1 MIITEQQAISALA
14 KLVGQVELCEELL
27 KEIAVFSTD
36 KEYAK
41 RAEEV
46 VRIIRKVDMEI
57 L

>member
-1 MIITEQQAISALA
+1 MMLTEQQAITALV
-14 KLVGQVELCEELL
+14 KLVGQVEMCEELL
-27 KEIAVFSTD
+27 KEIAVFSSD

-46 VRIIRKVDMEI
+46 VRTIRAIDNEV